1 MVAFEAPVSPSTR
14 PLKTMLSLPI
24 PRTLFDSQ
32 MGKGL
37 LQRRFELGYTLFELG
52 DGVWSRE
59 REVET
64 GRRRRA
70 KVKGSHG
77 GGYRGG
83 TTDVPRLVDRLVKD
97 FSLKADWVEGRRRSP
112 NHRS

>member
-32 MGKGL
+32 VGKRL
-37 LQRRFELGYTLFELG
+37 LQGRFELGYTLFELG
-52 DGVWSRE
+52 DGVWSWE
-59 REVET
+59 REGET

-77 GGYRGG
+77 GGYRG
-83 TTDVPRLVDRLVKD
+83 DD
-97 FSLKADWVEGRRRSP
+97 GRP
-112 NHRS
+112 TVG